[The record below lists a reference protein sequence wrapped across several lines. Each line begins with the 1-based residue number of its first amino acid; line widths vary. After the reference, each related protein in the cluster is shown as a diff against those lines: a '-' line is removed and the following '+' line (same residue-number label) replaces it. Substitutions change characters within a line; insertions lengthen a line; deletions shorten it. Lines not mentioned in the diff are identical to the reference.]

1 MTNQDIQN
9 DIELM
14 KKIVRG
20 LQQEKYLKNEWI
32 EKEKREIKEEYQD
45 KVMIEIWTNR
55 LKEIDLEIDV
65 LEQAIKSS
73 EAELKTEA
81 LDN

>member
-14 KKIVRG
+14 KKIVKD
-20 LQQEKYLKNEWI
+20 LKQEKYLKNEWI
-32 EKEKREIKEEYQD
+32 EKEKREMKEEYQD
-45 KVMIEIWTNR
+45 KEIIEIWSNR
-55 LKEIDLEIDV
+55 LKEVDLEIDV

-73 EAELKTEA
+73 EAELRTEA
-81 LDN
+81 QR